1 MTFLTWS
8 FNHVSHSRGW
18 ERRECSSLRGVE
30 LLSVHCCI
38 YMSGWIQHRPHSQQT
53 GVAAISSCLWGGE
66 GRYKWESVIVWI
78 RNPSQFYSSWLGSN
92 NSEVW
97 RGSLHPQPVFSISF
111 PCWSPAVWLIGL
123 NEALVLI
130 FRWNKR
136 VFFINKPGSTHCV
149 LKWLYM
155 YFSDAKKWIQ
165 C

>member
-18 ERRECSSLRGVE
+18 ERRECSSLRAVE

-78 RNPSQFYSSWLGSN
+78 RSPSQFYSSWLGSN

-97 RGSLHPQPVFSISF
+97 RGSLHPQPVFEYFLPLLVSCSLTDWSE
-111 PCWSPAVWLIGL
+111 WSPG
-123 NEALVLI
+123 
-130 FRWNKR
+130 FRRNKR
-136 VFFINKPGSTHCV
+136 VFFINKPGSTHGV

-155 YFSDAKKWIQ
+155 YFSNAKKWIQ